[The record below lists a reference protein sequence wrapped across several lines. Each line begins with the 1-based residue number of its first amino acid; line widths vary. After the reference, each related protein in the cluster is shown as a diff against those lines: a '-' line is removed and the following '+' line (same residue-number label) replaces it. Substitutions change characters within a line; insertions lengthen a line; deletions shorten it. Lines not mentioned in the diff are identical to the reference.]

1 MGVSDQERLAITG
14 DGPRE
19 EFIVGMVGCHDS
31 QGVGCVLV
39 YKMGGKVRDLRNV
52 NGMKALNELNHV
64 LLERSRLNLVQAEGY
79 GGGIGIQW
87 CRRIKRRK
95 DGTIE
100 QSSGSTRIS
109 KKRRK
114 REKSQKCWGHA
125 QQSSRHP

>member
-1 MGVSDQERLAITG
+1 MPPELITLGFREMGVSDQERLAITG

-64 LLERSRLNLVQAEGY
+64 LLERSRLNLVQQRDMVEG
-79 GGGIGIQW
+79 
-87 CRRIKRRK
+87 
-95 DGTIE
+95 
-100 QSSGSTRIS
+100 
-109 KKRRK
+109 
-114 REKSQKCWGHA
+114 
-125 QQSSRHP
+125 